1 MTNSLDVFV
10 NQKPTG
16 SLSLE
21 EHKYIF
27 NYTNEAKDLVSLTM
41 PVRAESWKSREL
53 HPIFQMNMPEGA
65 LREAIKERFSKIEK
79 MDDMGF
85 LRIIRPYVLG
95 RVKFK
100 TVASSKSA
108 LSLHELLSSP
118 KENLFDELMDRFA
131 LRSGVS
137 GVQPKLLLSA
147 ENKTTM
153 KFEHYIVKSW
163 DKEYEELALN
173 EYFCMRAIMH
183 AGLET
188 PEFHMSDNRSLFI
201 MKRFDVKEDESYLGF
216 EDMCVL
222 TGRGTDAK
230 YDGSYEEIARVIKDV
245 ISPKFRK
252 EALTTLFTAL
262 VMNHFLRNGDGHLK
276 NYGVLYEN
284 DYTDAKLAPIY
295 DVITTTMYIKNDIP
309 ALRLSDGKLWWK
321 EKSYKNFAKLSCGLS
336 NKEYDEILA
345 RCKHAINIT
354 KQEIDKFQ
362 VLEVANFLEELRDN
376 WVDGFSEIKLNKS

>member
-10 NQKPTG
+10 NQKSTG
-16 SLSLE
+16 SLDFE
-21 EHKYIF
+21 DHKYIF
-27 NYTNEAKDLVSLTM
+27 NYDKEAKDLVSLTM
-41 PVRAESWKSREL
+41 PIRAESWKSREL

-85 LRIIRPYVLG
+85 LRIIGPYVLG
-95 RVKFK
+95 RVKFE

-108 LSLHELLSSP
+108 LSLSELLSSP

-137 GVQPKLLLSA
+137 GVQPKLLLST
-147 ENKTTM
+147 ENKMTM

-173 EYFCMRAIMH
+173 EYFCMRAITH

-201 MKRFDVKEDESYLGF
+201 MKRFDIKEDETYLGF

-245 ISPKFRK
+245 IAPQFRK

-295 DVITTTMYIKNDIP
+295 DVITTTVYIKNDIP
-309 ALRLSDGKLWWK
+309 ALRLGDGKLWWK
-321 EKSYKNFAKLSCGLS
+321 EKSYKTFAKLSCGLS
-336 NKEYDEILA
+336 NREYDDILVK
-345 RCKHAINIT
+345 CKNAIKVT
-354 KQEIDKFQ
+354 KKEMDRFQ
-362 VLEVANFLEELRDN
+362 VPEVVHFLEKLRDS
-376 WVDGFSEIKLNKS
+376 WVDTIETLHF